1 MYKLTSTVLVTIVCW
16 FAGTFLYACYW
27 VGSILAEPNLA
38 TYERDGLLPLLGFAV
53 YRLPYLLIGL
63 LIIIVLELFLVPGS
77 DRKPASMI

>member
-1 MYKLTSTVLVTIVCW
+1 MY
-16 FAGTFLYACYW
+16 
-27 VGSILAEPNLA
+27 
-38 TYERDGLLPLLGFAV
+38 LGFAV